1 MRVDA
6 TGTTR
11 TASVCAKR
19 HLLRHITIVLK
30 SSFLLK
36 LVVYGVVIGV
46 GHASTFE
53 PVFFLAFPSTLGTQP
68 IALFTSMILLIY
80 VVVVDQ

>member
-19 HLLRHITIVLK
+19 HLLGHIAIVLK
-30 SSFLLK
+30 SLFLLE

-53 PVFFLAFPSTLGTQP
+53 AVFFLPVPSTLDMQL
-68 IALFTSMILLIY
+68 IALFMSIFLLIY
-80 VVVVDQ
+80 AVLVNR